1 MWLCL
6 QRLTAHFTIAPEDA
20 VSARYQFALI
30 TRGVVHEAYG
40 ARIGTLITVQEAGA
54 MILGTFL
61 LCARRVTRTPAHM
74 GSPSSRR
81 ITISHPIQGSLPAIL
96 SRVETGP
103 LADGVGQGLGV
114 SGSHRYFSSS
124 LIISAGSPS

>member
-6 QRLTAHFTIAPEDA
+6 GRLTAHFTIAPEDA
-20 VSARYQFALI
+20 VSARCQFALI

-81 ITISHPIQGSLPAIL
+81 ITISHPIQGCQPSSPVSKQARSLMASARVSVYRAAIVIFHP
-96 SRVETGP
+96 R
-103 LADGVGQGLGV
+103 
-114 SGSHRYFSSS
+114 
-124 LIISAGSPS
+124 